1 MEKQWQTEKWF
12 VSPYNFE
19 EIPAFKNNAP
29 ESLVFHDV
37 TLRDGEQQAG
47 VVLTKHDKIAIGR
60 ALNRAGIDR
69 IEVGIPG
76 TSLED
81 REAMRALVAATLD
94 AKLYSWCRN
103 NKLDIAAAKECESYA
118 VTIELP
124 ASTVMMKGAYAT
136 TIDETLAKVL
146 EHADYARSEGLHVL
160 LLLIDATRSDLTM
173 LKRIARDADKACESF
188 AISDSFGVATPTA
201 IYALISK
208 FKEMTAKPV
217 EIHCHNDFGLA
228 TANTLAAVAAGASVA
243 HVTVNGMGERAGN
256 TSLGEVA
263 LGAKLLMG
271 MDVRVKL
278 EELYRLSNSVANISG
293 FAVPPNKP
301 IVGENVFNIESAQSA
316 QWLAKPPKGA
326 MAYPFRGGMIGHPEF
341 KLMLSKKS
349 GPYNLDLKLAEL
361 RINVPKERYPE
372 VLGRI
377 YEKSLQKRG
386 PVSDDE
392 FLDILQDLDLYK

>member
-146 EHADYARSEGLHVL
+146 EHADYARSEGLKVL

-173 LKRIARDADKACESF
+173 LKRIARDAERTCESF

-316 QWLAKPPKGA
+316 QWLANSPKGT

-349 GPYNLDLKLAEL
+349 GPHNLDLKLAEL
-361 RINVPKERYPE
+361 RISVPKERYPE

>member
-19 EIPAFKNNAP
+19 EIPAFKNSAP
-29 ESLVFHDV
+29 KSLVFHDV

-103 NKLDIAAAKECESYA
+103 NKLDIAAAKECESYG

-124 ASTVMMKGAYAT
+124 ASNMMMNGAYAT
-136 TIDETLAKVL
+136 TLDEALSKVL
-146 EHADYARSEGLHVL
+146 EHADYARSEGLNVL

-173 LKRIARDADKACESF
+173 LKRIAHDAEKACESF

-201 IYALISK
+201 IYALVSK
-208 FKEMTAKPV
+208 FREMTAKPV

-271 MDVRVKL
+271 IDVRVKL
-278 EELYRLSNSVANISG
+278 DELYRLSNLVANISG

-316 QWLAKPPKGA
+316 QWLASSPKGA

-349 GPYNLDLKLAEL
+349 GPHNLDLKLAEL
-361 RINVPKERYPE
+361 RISVPKERYPE

-392 FLDILQDLDLYK
+392 FLEILQDLDLYK